1 MPFGRARLNMDSV
14 NTILV
19 IEDDTTIRE
28 TLKFSLKAAGFE
40 VLTASDGADGLRA
53 ALEGGP
59 DLLLLDL
66 MLPQL
71 SGFEVCKRVRAQGS
85 NVPILM
91 LTALDQEK
99 DKLDG
104 FAAGADDY
112 ITKPFS
118 TEELLAR
125 INANL
130 RRAGVEAAGEG
141 RGVVSKFGD
150 LVIDRENYRIS
161 VAGEQIVL
169 RPKEFL
175 LLTTVCAHPGKVFS
189 RPRLLES
196 VWGYGFVS
204 SSRTID
210 VHVKRLREKVEG
222 PSAYNFIHTVH
233 SIGYRFEAKKKLD
246 D

>member
-1 MPFGRARLNMDSV
+1 MYSV

-28 TLKFSLKAAGFE
+28 TLKFSLKAAGFD
-40 VLTASDGADGLRA
+40 VLTASDGQDGLDTA
-53 ALEGGP
+53 IEQTP
-59 DLLLLDL
+59 DLVLLDL
-66 MLPQL
+66 MLPRL

-125 INANL
+125 ITANL
-130 RRAGVEAAGEG
+130 RRAGLETAGG
-141 RGVVSKFGD
+141 DSAPVSKFGD
-150 LVIDRENYRIS
+150 LIIDRENYRVS
-161 VAGEQIVL
+161 VAEEPVVL

-175 LLTTVCAHPGKVFS
+175 LLTTICAQPGKVFS

-222 PSAYNFIHTVH
+222 LSAYNYIHTVH

>member
-1 MPFGRARLNMDSV
+1 MT
-14 NTILV
+14 TILV

-28 TLKFSLKAAGFE
+28 ALKFSLKAAGFE
-40 VLTASDGADGLRA
+40 VLTASAGEDGLETA
-53 ALEGGP
+53 IEKAP
-59 DLLLLDL
+59 DLVLLDL

-71 SGFEVCKRVRAQGS
+71 SGFEVCKRVRDEGS

-130 RRAGVEAAGEG
+130 RRAGAESAGEG
-141 RGVVSKFGD
+141 GGVVSKFGD
-150 LVIDRENYRIS
+150 LVIDRENYRVS
-161 VAGEQIVL
+161 VAGEPVDL

-175 LLTTVCAHPGKVFS
+175 LLTTLCAQPGKVFS

-210 VHVKRLREKVEG
+210 VHVKRLREKVESL
-222 PSAYNFIHTVH
+222 SAYNFIHTVH
-233 SIGYRFEAKKKLD
+233 SIGYRFETKKKLNA
-246 D
+246 